1 VGLPGAAAA
10 ADEADSVMQPFSSPA
25 DAPSHRADAALEY
38 SNLPPDLSA
47 KERFCHMLL
56 RNPPCFFRL
65 PCLMT
70 DDSSEADIACFG
82 CFEHCKSKQAPL
94 LSCRDEQQGGERE
107 EVGGGGGV
115 ESSGGTALDDEHTH
129 TPQQQERV
137 PNGGF
142 MR

>member
-1 VGLPGAAAA
+1 MLLFSDALCAYPTFVKVKSVGLPGAAAA

-82 CFEHCKSKQAPL
+82 CFEH
-94 LSCRDEQQGGERE
+94 R
-107 EVGGGGGV
+107 
-115 ESSGGTALDDEHTH
+115 
-129 TPQQQERV
+129 
-137 PNGGF
+137 
-142 MR
+142 